1 MADEITFMT
10 QKDLL
15 TRIRSDR
22 QSFSIL
28 WQNLTDE
35 QMTQYPGSQEDW
47 SVKDLIAHV
56 VWWED
61 FMMKRI
67 NDELSGGDGKRTQS
81 IDDYNVQIFEEN
93 KDRALS
99 DILAEFES
107 NFPIVEV
114 FVSQFTDEQINDATV
129 INISGEALL
138 HYLIGDTFGHYDM
151 HRDDLQSYV
160 DSLK

>member
-15 TRIRSDR
+15 TRIHSDR

-67 NDELSGGDGKRTQS
+67 NDKLSGGDGKRT
-81 IDDYNVQIFEEN
+81 
-93 KDRALS
+93 
-99 DILAEFES
+99 
-107 NFPIVEV
+107 
-114 FVSQFTDEQINDATV
+114 
-129 INISGEALL
+129 
-138 HYLIGDTFGHYDM
+138 
-151 HRDDLQSYV
+151 
-160 DSLK
+160 